1 MPVVTLELVS
11 FGTLHLHLF
20 AIPRTQNFSY
30 RLVEDLASFI
40 PSLLLP
46 SCQQPIPLG
55 FIFEVQRW
63 VPSAAVLAVMN
74 MKNMLTQGIQYTGTA
89 FA

>member
-1 MPVVTLELVS
+1 LFLWGASNVLVS
-11 FGTLHLHLF
+11 
-20 AIPRTQNFSY
+20 Y
-30 RLVEDLASFI
+30 RFVEDLASFI

-74 MKNMLTQGIQYTGTA
+74 MKNMLAQGVQYTGTA